1 MSWKKNALLRTPL
14 PAAWTAPWLRGPILM
29 LCVLALASC
38 ARGTQATRPT
48 IPAPLLALLTPIPA
62 VSAQATMPCPAL
74 PLAADDRLPT
84 LLRNHQ
90 AVAAQY
96 HQCAESNAGLAKQAR
111 ERERIEAERIS
122 RATAAMTGLG
132 E

>member
-1 MSWKKNALLRTPL
+1 MSWTKNALLRTQPHV
-14 PAAWTAPWLRGPILM
+14 AWTAPWLRGLTLT

-38 ARGTQATRPT
+38 AHGTQATRPT
-48 IPAPLLALLTPIPA
+48 IPAPLLALLTPIPPVDA
-62 VSAQATMPCPAL
+62 SLTGPCPAL
-74 PLAADDRLPT
+74 PLASDDRVST

-96 HQCAESNAGLAKQAR
+96 HQCAGSKGGLAAQAR

-122 RATAAMTGLG
+122 RATAAVKGLG